1 MTSPGADVSYRNTT
15 LAAATLLVFS
25 MSSCAVSPDTGGS
38 PDARDDW
45 PSYKTSDGALAF
57 DHPGNWTV
65 EEVPPLANDPAGGV
79 SVRVHDAGGGLV
91 AQLDTGLIAD
101 LICADPDEDVQYT
114 EYDSQQMPELDSV
127 QGTDQRFVYR
137 SVAFSNPERGDPV
150 ATYAV
155 ISEIGDRGQCGL
167 FDFFTF
173 TESSGGRFAGQ
184 YPAEEVAAGQSYVD
198 AAADYANSA
207 EFSDVKRMLTSLRN
221 QD

>member
-1 MTSPGADVSYRNTT
+1 MTSPGADVSYRNIT

-25 MSSCAVSPDTGGS
+25 MASCAVSPDTGGS

-45 PSYKTSDGALAF
+45 PSYATSDGALAF

-65 EEVPPLANDPAGGV
+65 EEVPPLANDPDGGV

-101 LICADPDEDVQYT
+101 LVCADPDEDVQYT
-114 EYDSQQMPELDSV
+114 EYDSQPMPELDSV

-137 SVAFSNPERGDPV
+137 SVAFSNAERGEPV

-173 TESSGGRFAGQ
+173 TKSSGGRFAGK
-184 YPAEEVAAGQSYVD
+184 YPAEEVAAGQSYLD
-198 AAADYANSA
+198 AAAAYENSA
-207 EFSDVKRMLTSLRN
+207 EFSDVKRMLTSLRD

>member
-1 MTSPGADVSYRNTT
+1 MSYRNTT
-15 LAAATLLVFS
+15 LAATTLLVFS

-38 PDARDDW
+38 SDAPVAW
-45 PSYKTSDGALAF
+45 PSYTTSDGSLAF

-101 LICADPDEDVQYT
+101 LICADPDEGVKYT
-114 EYDSQQMPELDSV
+114 EYDSQPMPELDSV

-137 SVAFSNPERGDPV
+137 SVAFSNAERGEPV

-173 TESSGGRFAGQ
+173 TESSGGRFAGR
-184 YPAEEVAAGQSYVD
+184 YPAEEVAAGQSYLD
-198 AAADYANSA
+198 AAAAYKNSA
-207 EFSDVKRMLTSLRN
+207 EFSDVKRMLTSLRD

>member
-1 MTSPGADVSYRNTT
+1 MSYRNTT

-45 PSYKTSDGALAF
+45 PSYTTSDGALAF

-114 EYDSQQMPELDSV
+114 EYDSQQMPELDSA

-150 ATYAV
+150 ATYAVISV